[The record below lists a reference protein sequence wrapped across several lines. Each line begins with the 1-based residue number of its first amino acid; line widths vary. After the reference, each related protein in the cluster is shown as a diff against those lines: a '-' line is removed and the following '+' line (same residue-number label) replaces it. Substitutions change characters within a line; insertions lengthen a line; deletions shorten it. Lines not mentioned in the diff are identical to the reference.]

1 MPTDI
6 KLSKAQVSK
15 IIQSGESF
23 SSWLDNLGKKAPANF
38 AIPWATE
45 NLRGLVSNLTA
56 NAIKSLEKKKKKKKK
71 SGKWVVRTGKGFTL
85 FIFNEDTND
94 IIEIIKSLEDFRVSL
109 EDYLLRW
116 CYWNSKAWNKI
127 TRRWISWGYC

>member
-45 NLRGLVSNLTA
+45 NLRGLVSNLKA
-56 NAIKSLEKKKKKKKK
+56 NAIKSLEKKKKKKKVENELWEQEK
-71 SGKWVVRTGKGFTL
+71 DLLYL
-85 FIFNEDTND
+85 FSMKIRM
-94 IIEIIKSLEDFRVSL
+94 I
-109 EDYLLRW
+109 LL
-116 CYWNSKAWNKI
+116 KL
-127 TRRWISWGYC
+127 

>member
-38 AIPWATE
+38 AIPWARE

-56 NAIKSLEKKKKKKKK
+56 NAIKSLEKKI
-71 SGKWVVRTGKGFTL
+71 SGKGVVGTGKGFTL